1 MNRVGRGVRT
11 RIDSMA
17 SLGRISTA
25 FKKKIGKAIVVTTI
39 LLAAISLNYR
49 MAWSQTETGS
59 ISGTVKDATG
69 AVIPDAKVTA
79 KSVDRSTER
88 TVNSG
93 PDGVYVLS
101 SLTPG
106 LYDVTVT
113 SGNFAPFVSRVEV
126 TVAGQVTLDAPLS
139 VAAQPTTVEVVGEAG
154 TAVNTQTQEVSQVIS
169 SVQIAEMPSLT
180 RNPYDFVALSGNVS
194 GGDNGMASGNT
205 QTSGAGENTTS
216 RGVGLSLNGQRAS
229 GTEILLDGAENI
241 NIFDTTVALEIPQ
254 DSVQEFR
261 VITNNF
267 DAQYGRASGGVVNL
281 TSKTGSNSLHGSAW
295 EFNRLSAYTANTYDN
310 DASGTAK
317 GTYTRNQF
325 GYTVGGPVVKN
336 KLFFFQSTEWLRVRS
351 AAQLV
356 NYVPTPQFIAAAAPN
371 TKAYF
376 AKFGTG
382 APTTFSSTVN
392 KPVCGTP
399 APALNCTAL
408 GPFDTAIPVG
418 TPIFGK
424 VSFSAP
430 TDAGGDNPQNTYNI
444 VGRAD
449 YNFTPN
455 TTVFFRYGRES
466 LAQAP
471 GSIFTSAYTQYN
483 VGETIKDNNYLLSV
497 NHSFS
502 STLLSASKLSFFRDI
517 ETEQFNTAFTSA
529 PTLFLFNGATFGG
542 TQIALPGFFDQF
554 TGTGGLPYGGPQ
566 NSIQIAE
573 DMVWAK
579 GRHSIRFGGQYN
591 YTQMNKAY
599 GAYNQANEQI
609 GSSMAN
615 GLDGFI
621 AGTLTNFT
629 AAVNPQ
635 GKVPCAA
642 TGYTA
647 AGSRVGIVQTPGCT
661 VTLPVGPPSF
671 ARSDRYNDW
680 ALYLEDGFR
689 ITPRLT
695 LNYGLR
701 YEHFG
706 VQHNDNPA
714 LDSNLYYGAG
724 SNIFQQERTATI
736 QLSQSS
742 SIGQLWAP
750 RWGTAAPRV
759 GFAYDVFGDGS
770 TALRGGF
777 GISYERNFGNVTF
790 NMIQNPPNYATVSVS
805 GAANGGITTSDAGPL
820 SGSGGSVGLPPV
832 SPRQV
837 AQNINVAQTQFWGLT
852 LERQLGGH
860 NLIGLEYN
868 GAHGVHLYDITNVN
882 ELGGGQ
888 AYFGDSRTIAGL
900 SCSPTCWTRPNMQ
913 FTSINNRNS
922 RGFSHYNALNIKFQS
937 QELRHT
943 GVSLIAN
950 YTWAHSMDNLS
961 STFSETSGGG
971 NGIGNL
977 GYLDPRNPALD
988 YGNSDTDI
996 RNRLVI
1002 APLWKTPWFGSGKG
1016 WERQAFGGY
1025 TVTGIFTARTGVP
1038 YTIADSTNSLNSGA
1052 GPYGIP
1058 RYVPA
1063 STISSYSPNQLTLPA
1078 GAINDF
1084 TILTLPAANHFSGFD
1099 GISDFGPYPANMTQR
1114 NNFAGPGAWTFDLSL
1129 AKSFAITERVSLQFR
1144 AEGFNILNHHNL
1156 YVNGFDLDAANFK
1169 TGSVNVDGKFGGL
1182 GSAANNGNH
1191 DERRFGQFALRLLF

>member
-1 MNRVGRGVRT
+1 MIRMGRSVRT
-11 RIDSMA
+11 VS
-17 SLGRISTA
+17 
-25 FKKKIGKAIVVTTI
+25 KAIVLLGSLSAHLKKNTSKAFVVATI

-49 MAWSQTETGS
+49 PAWAQTETGS

-69 AVIPDAKVTA
+69 AVIPDAKVVA

-113 SGNFAPFVSRVEV
+113 SGNFASFTSRAEV
-126 TVAGQVTLDAPLS
+126 TVAGQVTLDAQLS

-154 TAVNTQTQEVSQVIS
+154 TAVNTQTQEVSQIIS
-169 SVQIAEMPSLT
+169 SEQIAAMPSLT

-216 RGVGLSLNGQRAS
+216 RGIGLSLNGQRAS

-241 NIFDTTVALEIPQ
+241 NVFDTSVALEIPQ
-254 DSVQEFR
+254 DAVQEFR

-310 DASGTAK
+310 DVQPTPVPK
-317 GTYTRNQF
+317 GGYTRNQF
-325 GYTVGGPVVKN
+325 GYTIGGPVKRD

-351 AAQLV
+351 GAQLL
-356 NYVPTPQFIAAAAPN
+356 NYVPTPQFIAASSPK
-371 TKAYF
+371 TQAYF
-376 AKFGTG
+376 AAFGTG
-382 APTTFSSTVN
+382 VSSTYVSTVT
-392 KPVCGTP
+392 KAQIEAKTGVT
-399 APALNCTAL
+399 T
-408 GPFDTAIPVG
+408 GPFASTSLAA
-418 TPIFGK
+418 
-424 VSFSAP
+424 SAP
-430 TDAGGDNPQNTYNI
+430 VLGLVSYNAPSDAGGDNPQNTYNV

-466 LAQAP
+466 LAEQA
-471 GSIFTSAYTQYN
+471 GSVFNSAYPQYN
-483 VGETIKDNNYLLSV
+483 VGETIKNNNYLLSV
-497 NHSFS
+497 NHNFTP
-502 STLLSASKLSFFRDI
+502 TLLSATKLSFFRDI
-517 ETEQFNTAFTSA
+517 EVEQYNASLQNT
-529 PTLFLFNGATFGG
+529 PTLYLFNGATFGG
-542 TQIALPGFFDQF
+542 TSIGLPGFFDNF
-554 TGTGGLPYGGPQ
+554 VGTGGLPYGGPQ
-566 NSIQIAE
+566 NSIQIEE

-579 GRHSIRFGGQYN
+579 GKHTIRFGGQYN

-599 GAYNQANEQI
+599 GAYAQAVEQI
-609 GSSMAN
+609 GSSLAT
-615 GLDGFI
+615 GVDGFVS
-621 AGTLTNFT
+621 GTLSNFT
-629 AAVNPQ
+629 GAVNPQ
-635 GKVPCAA
+635 GKIPCLAS
-642 TGYTA
+642 GYTA
-647 AGSRVGIVQTPGCT
+647 GGSRVGIVQTPGCT
-661 VTLPVGPPSF
+661 LTLPVGPPSF

-689 ITPRLT
+689 VTPRLT
-695 LNYGLR
+695 VNYGLR
-701 YEHFG
+701 YEHYG

-714 LDSNLYYGAG
+714 LDSNVYYGAG
-724 SNIFQQERTATI
+724 SNVFAQERSAMI
-736 QLSQSS
+736 QLSQNSS
-742 SIGQLWAP
+742 VGGLWAP

-759 GFAYDVFGDGS
+759 GFAYDIFGNGT
-770 TALRGGF
+770 TAFRGGY

-820 SGSGGSVGLPPV
+820 AGSGGSIGLPPV

-837 AQNINVAQTQFWGLT
+837 AQNINVAQTQFWGAT
-852 LERQLGGH
+852 LERQLGHH
-860 NLIGLEYN
+860 NLIALEYN
-868 GAHGVHLYDITNVN
+868 GAHGVHLYDIANLN

-888 AYFGDSRTIAGL
+888 AYFGDSRTIPGV

-913 FTSINNRNS
+913 FTSINNRGS
-922 RGFSHYNALNIKFQS
+922 SGFSHYNALNIKFQT
-937 QELRHT
+937 QELMHT
-943 GVSLIAN
+943 GVSLITN
-950 YTWAHSMDNLS
+950 YTWAHSLDNLS
-961 STFSETSGGG
+961 STFSESSSGD
-971 NGIGNL
+971 NGVGNL
-977 GYLDPRNPALD
+977 GFLDPRNPGLD

-1002 APLWKTPWFGSGKG
+1002 APLWNTPWFKGGKG

-1025 TVTGIFTARTGVP
+1025 TMTGIFTARSGVP
-1038 YTIADSTNSLNSGA
+1038 YTIVDSSNSLNGSIGA
-1052 GPYGIP
+1052 VTGIP
-1058 RYVPA
+1058 RYVPTGA
-1063 STISSYSPNQLTLPA
+1063 ISSYSPNELLTGTP
-1078 GAINDF
+1078 NDF
-1084 TILTLPAANHFSGFD
+1084 TILTLPAANHFTGFD
-1099 GISDFGPYPANMTQR
+1099 GVSDFGPYPANMTHR
-1114 NNFAGPGAWTFDLSL
+1114 NSFEGPGAWTFDFSL

-1144 AEGFNILNHHNL
+1144 AEGFNIFNHHNL
-1156 YVNGFDLDAANFK
+1156 YVNGFDLDASNFP
-1169 TGSVNVDGKFGGL
+1169 TGAVTVDGKFGGL
-1182 GSAANNGNH
+1182 GAGANNGNH